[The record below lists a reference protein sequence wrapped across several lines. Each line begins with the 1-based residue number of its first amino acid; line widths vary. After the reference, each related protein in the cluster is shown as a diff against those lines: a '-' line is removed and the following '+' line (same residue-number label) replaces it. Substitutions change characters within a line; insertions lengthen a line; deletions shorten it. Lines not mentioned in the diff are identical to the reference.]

1 MNEYIYRDQQ
11 QQNRIEIWIFF
22 FCNSTIRIDN
32 DDDRVMSENE
42 LNIENGRINR
52 KIFSVLCLFVCLDEQ
67 MLMVNEHR
75 SF

>member
-1 MNEYIYRDQQ
+1 
-11 QQNRIEIWIFF
+11 
-22 FCNSTIRIDN
+22 
-32 DDDRVMSENE
+32 MSENE